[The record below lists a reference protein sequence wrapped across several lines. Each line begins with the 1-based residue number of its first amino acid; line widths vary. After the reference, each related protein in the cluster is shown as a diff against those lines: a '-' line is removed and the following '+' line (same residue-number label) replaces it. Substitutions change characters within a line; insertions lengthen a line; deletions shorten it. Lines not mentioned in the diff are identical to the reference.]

1 MGPSPYQFRSLAVNR
16 DEMRGRTKQFA
27 LRVIRLSGAI
37 PRTREGNVLGHQILK
52 SGTSVG
58 ANYREAQRASSKR
71 HFVTILETAL
81 READETDYWMELL
94 VESEIIKPARL
105 APLAKE
111 CRELIAIL
119 SATVSTA
126 KRRLA
131 KSNSQP
137 KTKSP
142 IPNPKS

>member
-1 MGPSPYQFRSLAVNR
+1 MNR
-16 DEMRGRTKQFA
+16 DEMRNRTKQFA
-27 LRVIRLSGAI
+27 LRIIGLSAAI
-37 PRTREGNVLGHQILK
+37 PRTREGNVLGHQLLK

-58 ANYREAQRASSKR
+58 ANYREALRASSSR

-81 READETDYWMELL
+81 READETDYWLELL
-94 VESEIIKPARL
+94 AESAVIKPLRL

-119 SATVSTA
+119 SATVRTA
-126 KRRLA
+126 KRRTDKNVIRSLP
-131 KSNSQP
+131 KSQ
-137 KTKSP
+137 